1 MPTYAVRA
9 PLVRWLGAEAERAAA
24 DLGPYRLLDVGCGD
38 MPYLPLFAPHAREIV
53 GLDVGDNPRATL
65 TGPIESIPAED
76 ASFDVVLCAQVLEH
90 VDEPAQGVRELAR
103 VTRPGGRVLLSTHG
117 AMVYHPNPVDLWR
130 WTGAGLERLFREN
143 GDWGSVTVSAG
154 SGTASSLAM
163 LNAIYL
169 EHVLRRT
176 PLRPLRGGV
185 VSLLNR
191 TARLLD
197 GRFAALR
204 DERPG
209 TIAANYHLVAER
221 RGAPGA
227 PTGPLPNTP
236 TTGTPERR

>member
-9 PLVRWLGAEAERAAA
+9 PLARWLADEAKRAAA
-24 DLGPYRLLDVGCGD
+24 DLGPYRLLDVGCGE
-38 MPYLPLFAPHAREIV
+38 MPYLAVIEPHAREIV
-53 GLDVGDNPRATL
+53 GLDTVDNPRAAL
-65 TGPIESIPAED
+65 RGPIEAIPAED

-90 VDEPAQGVRELAR
+90 CDDPAQAVRELAR

-143 GDWGSVTVSAG
+143 GDWASVTVSAG
-154 SGTASSLAM
+154 SGTASTLAM

-176 PLRPLRGGV
+176 PLRPVRGAV
-185 VSLLNR
+185 VSVLNR
-191 TARLLD
+191 AGRLLD
-197 GRFAALR
+197 RSVTALR

-221 RGAPGA
+221 A
-227 PTGPLPNTP
+227 T
-236 TTGTPERR
+236 